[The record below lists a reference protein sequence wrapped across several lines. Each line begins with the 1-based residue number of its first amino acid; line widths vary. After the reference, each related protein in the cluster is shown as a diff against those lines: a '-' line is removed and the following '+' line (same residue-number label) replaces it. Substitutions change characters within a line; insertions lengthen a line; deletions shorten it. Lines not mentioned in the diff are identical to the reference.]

1 MKLVTTLKKKKTD
14 AATKITNSIRLPLT
28 ALYQD
33 KRTMEIV
40 DGLRDAV
47 EALAGP
53 VMQ

>member
-1 MKLVTTLKKKKTD
+1 MKIVTTLKKND
-14 AATKITNSIRLPLT
+14 AVTKVTNSIRLPLT

-33 KRTMEIV
+33 KRTKEIE

-47 EALAGP
+47 ETLAGP

>member
-1 MKLVTTLKKKKTD
+1 MKIVTTLKKKND
-14 AATKITNSIRLPLT
+14 AVTKVTNSMRLPLT

>member
-1 MKLVTTLKKKKTD
+1 MKIATTLRKND
-14 AATKITNSIRLPLT
+14 AVTKVTNSIRLPLT

-47 EALAGP
+47 EALASP
-53 VMQ
+53 VME